1 MRHLLFMQSKFISN
15 ENIYEDSAEYLYFR
29 EKQNDRLYEKINA
42 LRSPEKEIL
51 KMRIYQKKA
60 FPDIAK
66 ELNLNYHTVRS
77 QYQRSIKKIKRILE
91 ENDYERICKKGKP
104 LCKIID
110 AETKRTLD
118 DASFDF
124 NNRSILFE
132 MGYNV
137 QASCNLTIAERQSIL
152 KKAIEEKAISVNAI
166 LNLLELQ
173 IHLHSSDDKY
183 ITAVEKWKE
192 DSDFV
197 RQYGLQSGRIKH
209 ITDIKV

>member
-1 MRHLLFMQSKFISN
+1 MDMFSKDGIVMFLILIPLEDRNERWKWLMAKLDNNDMRALYFEAYKILCNKEDAEDVLHEAILKAFKKCHQIKDESRFFYWMLRIVRNEALTYKKHCMRHLLFMQSKFISN

-91 ENDYERICKKGKP
+91 ENDYE
-104 LCKIID
+104 
-110 AETKRTLD
+110 
-118 DASFDF
+118 
-124 NNRSILFE
+124 
-132 MGYNV
+132 
-137 QASCNLTIAERQSIL
+137 
-152 KKAIEEKAISVNAI
+152 
-166 LNLLELQ
+166 
-173 IHLHSSDDKY
+173 
-183 ITAVEKWKE
+183 
-192 DSDFV
+192 
-197 RQYGLQSGRIKH
+197 
-209 ITDIKV
+209 

>member
-66 ELNLNYHTVRS
+66 ELNLDYHTVRS

-91 ENDYERICKKGKP
+91 ENDYE
-104 LCKIID
+104 
-110 AETKRTLD
+110 
-118 DASFDF
+118 
-124 NNRSILFE
+124 
-132 MGYNV
+132 
-137 QASCNLTIAERQSIL
+137 
-152 KKAIEEKAISVNAI
+152 
-166 LNLLELQ
+166 
-173 IHLHSSDDKY
+173 
-183 ITAVEKWKE
+183 
-192 DSDFV
+192 
-197 RQYGLQSGRIKH
+197 
-209 ITDIKV
+209 